1 MARYD
6 KYDGVSG
13 GFRGTAAEAADPADF
28 GKILGASTD
37 VDGHTLLGDPGNTG
51 FTGVCIVDRTKRK
64 AGDRLDIMTNGE
76 IVLDS
81 DEPGGLLTPGTTYY
95 LNAATGVLQTAESRY
110 HVGHTEEAFRLVVRF
125 SDQGAA

>member
-13 GFRGTAAEAADPADF
+13 GFRGTADVDADPANF
-28 GKILGASTD
+28 GKILGASTNAAGRT
-37 VDGHTLLGDPGNTG
+37 VLGDPGNTG

-64 AGDRLDIMTNGE
+64 AGNRLDIMTHGE

-81 DEPGGLLTPGTTYY
+81 DEPGGLLAAGTTYY
-95 LNAATGVLQTAESRY
+95 LDPATGVLSQAESRY
-110 HVGHTEEAFRLVVRF
+110 HVGHTEEDFRLVVRF